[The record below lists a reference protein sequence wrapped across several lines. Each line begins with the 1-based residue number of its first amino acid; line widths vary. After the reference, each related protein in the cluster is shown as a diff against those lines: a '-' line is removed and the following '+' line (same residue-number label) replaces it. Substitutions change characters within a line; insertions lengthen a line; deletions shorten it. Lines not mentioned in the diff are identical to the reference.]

1 METLAGGVAE
11 VGQPTT
17 PPVERCPACF
27 GAVRDEYLSACRRR
41 GNAEATVVTKQRAAE
56 LFLAYLEE
64 VGRETLEEV
73 QVPTWP
79 GFGLVVSGGGT
90 PPKTT
95 GLLRSSLA
103 DFLRYLNE
111 GGQIREDLAG
121 RLPPQR
127 YPRRG
132 QSAPHPWTAEDVR
145 LVLGQIDRQSAIGK
159 RDYAMVLLTV
169 RLGIRVGDLRR
180 LELGW
185 FDWRA
190 KTLALT
196 QHRPGCR

>member
-1 METLAGGVAE
+1 M
-11 VGQPTT
+11 
-17 PPVERCPACF
+17 
-27 GAVRDEYLSACRRR
+27 
-41 GNAEATVVTKQRAAE
+41 TKQRAAE

-73 QVPTWP
+73 QVRDLA
-79 GFGLVVSGGGT
+79 GFWARRQRRGYA
-90 PPKTT
+90 PKTT
-95 GLLRSSLA
+95 GLLRSALA

-159 RDYAMVLLTV
+159 RDYAIYGAPGTMW
-169 RLGIRVGDLRR
+169 RVVVSRR
-180 LELGW
+180 L
-185 FDWRA
+185 
-190 KTLALT
+190 
-196 QHRPGCR
+196 PGEIVLV